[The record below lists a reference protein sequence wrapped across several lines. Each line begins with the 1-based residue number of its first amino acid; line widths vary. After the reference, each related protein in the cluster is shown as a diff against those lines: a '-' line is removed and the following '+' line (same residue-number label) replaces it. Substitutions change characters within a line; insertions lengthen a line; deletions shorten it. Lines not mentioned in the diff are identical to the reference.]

1 MKGHNA
7 RIKTLSGLAVLVV
20 VLLVCTAGVAGAA
33 TTSAGAGSHAC
44 GQQSAQHDQY
54 CKKPVVP
61 PAPKNAV
68 VTGSTA
74 PQKTSG
80 TLPFTGLSLVGVV
93 LAGVGLILF
102 GVALRWRRTPQDPA

>member
-1 MKGHNA
+1 MKGHSA

-33 TTSAGAGSHAC
+33 TTSAGAGSQPSAQH
-44 GQQSAQHDQY
+44 SAQHDQY
-54 CKKPVVP
+54 GGKTVVP

-74 PQKTSG
+74 PLKSSG
-80 TLPFTGLSLVGVV
+80 TLPFTGLSLVVVV
-93 LAGVGLILF
+93 LAGVGLILL